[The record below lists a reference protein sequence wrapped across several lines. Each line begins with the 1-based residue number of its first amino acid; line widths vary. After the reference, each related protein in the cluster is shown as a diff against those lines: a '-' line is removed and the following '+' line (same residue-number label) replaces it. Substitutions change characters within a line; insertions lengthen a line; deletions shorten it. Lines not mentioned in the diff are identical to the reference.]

1 MAKNKIFSSLI
12 DNKRE
17 SSGLIMTS
25 VLVAVGVNMLSTGI
39 VDLLGLRFGFQI
51 KEVILITIGIFL
63 SLGVLAWNAWTN
75 FRRLNQ
81 TKKFEGF
88 IIYDEINHKII
99 SVPEYTI
106 STDMAQYQQWA
117 SSENKALEKLWKE
130 DNISQFRNFRGK
142 IDQNLLNT
150 LTQSGTLLT
159 ELLEYCL
166 IEKLSLHLTDYYN
179 KFDGKLKVQKFQKT
193 DIPQVLLTNRFLRL
207 FSEDMINRESFMCL
221 SNNFNDEND
230 DLGVSKEG
238 YQFMAGILAHI
249 REITLLTNPLVN
261 SYKRLVPGY
270 EAPIYIAWSMTNRSP
285 LIRIPV
291 SRGSRTRVEL
301 RCPDSAANPYLTL
314 AVCLEAGLDGIRRQI
329 DPPAAVTENIFEM
342 RLSQIKKQGIESLPA
357 DLGEAVEAFKA
368 DPYIRE
374 VLGEHISEKYSEAKM
389 AEWADYRAQVTGWEI
404 DNYLYKI

>member
-1 MAKNKIFSSLI
+1 MAKSKIFSSLI

-81 TKKFEGF
+81 TKNSKALLSMM
-88 IIYDEINHKII
+88 K
-99 SVPEYTI
+99 STI
-106 STDMAQYQQWA
+106 RLSAYQSIRFLLIWLSTNSGH

-179 KFDGKLKVQKFQKT
+179 KFDGKLKVQEFQKT

-230 DLGVSKEG
+230 DCSTVCVLNSSGAYYHKFDLTLPENSKITRKNKNEIIIDTPILTLSLTSLFSG
-238 YQFMAGILAHI
+238 LSTALPHDFYKYYLRSASQHYTSLHDYQFNV
-249 REITLLTNPLVN
+249 EISVKFKLTSL
-261 SYKRLVPGY
+261 
-270 EAPIYIAWSMTNRSP
+270 
-285 LIRIPV
+285 
-291 SRGSRTRVEL
+291 
-301 RCPDSAANPYLTL
+301 
-314 AVCLEAGLDGIRRQI
+314 
-329 DPPAAVTENIFEM
+329 FM
-342 RLSQIKKQGIESLPA
+342 RKKM
-357 DLGEAVEAFKA
+357 DV
-368 DPYIRE
+368 Y
-374 VLGEHISEKYSEAKM
+374 YS
-389 AEWADYRAQVTGWEI
+389 D
-404 DNYLYKI
+404 

>member
-179 KFDGKLKVQKFQKT
+179 KFDGKLKVQEFQKT

-230 DLGVSKEG
+230 ACSTVCVLNSSGAYYHKFDLTLPENSKITRKNKNEIIIDTPILTLSLTSLFSG
-238 YQFMAGILAHI
+238 LSTALPHDFYKYYLRSASQHYTSLHDYKFNVEISVKFKLTSLFMRKKMDVYYSWIDSFLD
-249 REITLLTNPLVN
+249 EITEYMEKDRFFDKIDWNAIHALIYCTNN
-261 SYKRLVPGY
+261 ISHLVPK
-270 EAPIYIAWSMTNRSP
+270 S
-285 LIRIPV
+285 
-291 SRGSRTRVEL
+291 
-301 RCPDSAANPYLTL
+301 
-314 AVCLEAGLDGIRRQI
+314 
-329 DPPAAVTENIFEM
+329 
-342 RLSQIKKQGIESLPA
+342 
-357 DLGEAVEAFKA
+357 
-368 DPYIRE
+368 
-374 VLGEHISEKYSEAKM
+374 
-389 AEWADYRAQVTGWEI
+389 
-404 DNYLYKI
+404 